1 MRINL
6 KPKYFLV
13 FIISF
18 IPIFILVNF
27 VIYSYMEERFL
38 NEKWNSLATLAENS
52 ALSTEEFLVQD
63 NLDLLSLQQ
72 ILTNIK
78 KNEGVMEAFILSN
91 RDELIAHHDIDFL
104 QKKDTIDIKFKRK
117 NMKIKRE
124 YSTIFEKDIKYYAV
138 APIFKKNTEN
148 IIGRL
153 YISFSKRNIKNLLNK
168 ILFRTIGI
176 SIAGLFLISITIVI
190 MVNFIVKPIK
200 KLHKGVEEI
209 ANGNYETYINKTTKD
224 EIGDLTTAF
233 NTMAKNLKEK
243 ELVRNM
249 FSKYLSPD
257 IAEYILENPEQLEL
271 GGIESELTIMFLDI
285 RGFTALS
292 ENFHPNDIVKFLNSF
307 FTSMVDIIFSHKG
320 TLDKFLGDGLLA
332 IFGAPVKYE
341 GHAKKAVEAAIK
353 MVEHIKKYNKDR
365 RSWGK
370 EEMHIGIGINTGK
383 AIIGNIG
390 SKQRAEYTVIGDTVN
405 TCSRIEGLTSKEEIL
420 ISQKTYDLIKDDFE
434 CEFVGEKK
442 VKNKK
447 YPIKIYKVLT

>member
-78 KNEGVMEAFILSN
+78 KNEGVMEAFILNN

-292 ENFHPNDIVKFLNSF
+292 ENFHPNDI
-307 FTSMVDIIFSHKG
+307 
-320 TLDKFLGDGLLA
+320 
-332 IFGAPVKYE
+332 FGAPVKYE

-353 MVEHIKKYNKDR
+353 MVEHIKKYNRDR
-365 RSWGK
+365 RRWGK